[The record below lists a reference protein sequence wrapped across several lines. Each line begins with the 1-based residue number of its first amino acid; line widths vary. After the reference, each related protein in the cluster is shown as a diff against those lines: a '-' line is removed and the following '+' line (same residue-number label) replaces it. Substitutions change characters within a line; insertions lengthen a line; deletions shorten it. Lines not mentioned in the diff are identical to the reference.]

1 MDDPDIEQL
10 QEIRLA
16 LLAAGIPAKRATLG
30 STGRVSYVAVRSRF
44 GWVSLRLLVD
54 SVCGG
59 VGVIIAEMY
68 LPRGVMRITQINGLP
83 MSDAA
88 AFAAERICL
97 PAILGGWL
105 AAKLT
110 ARRRTHSAAGTRQ
123 APGCFDF
130 GNTLP

>member
-1 MDDPDIEQL
+1 MDPDIEQL

-30 STGRVSYVAVRSRF
+30 STGRVSYVSVRSRW
-44 GWVSLRLLVD
+44 GWINIRLLVD
-54 SVCGG
+54 SACGG
-59 VGVIIAEMY
+59 VGCIIAEMY

-88 AFAAERICL
+88 AFSAERVSL

-110 ARRRTHSAAGTRQ
+110 ARRRARPVGGARQ
-123 APGCFDF
+123 AAGCFDF
-130 GNTLP
+130 GSTLP